1 MSHSID
7 PSDFSSAEFDSQ
19 RYVLSRWREESGGS
33 GSGGV
38 EDALKN
44 PVSGIEVIRGELQL
58 HLRELKHQLIELIN
72 RDYADFINL
81 STNLVGVD
89 KTLEQIR
96 LPLHALTVSI
106 KVSFILSFSL
116 TSGILKVLSSCSCY
130 SLAHMRI
137 DHTGV
142 LSGNH

>member
-33 GSGGV
+33 GIGSV
-38 EDALKN
+38 EDTVKT
-44 PVSGIEVIRGELQL
+44 PVSGIEVIRGELQQ

-106 KVSFILSFSL
+106 KVFLSFSL
-116 TSGILKVLSSCSCY
+116 
-130 SLAHMRI
+130 SLADIWDLEGSHI
-137 DHTGV
+137 LV
-142 LSGNH
+142 LVIL